1 MISETRASINK
12 TKLQIE
18 KEESDDQLRKS
29 ILTKLSKLSSTQSTW
44 EEMSFLEK
52 REPLFSIIN
61 SVIITYGETTVRLK
75 LTP

>member
-52 REPLFSIIN
+52 RETLFSIIN
-61 SVIITYGETTVRLK
+61 SIIITYGETTVRLK

>member
-52 REPLFSIIN
+52 RETLFSLIN
-61 SVIITYGETTVRLK
+61 SVIITYRETTVRLK

>member
-52 REPLFSIIN
+52 RETLFSLIN

>member
-52 REPLFSIIN
+52 RETLFSIIN

-75 LTP
+75 LAP